1 MAVVIDTNVWAVA
14 AGITEQADEDCIETC
29 LDTIAALRTTLVLA
43 VDDAEAIIQEY
54 FRRLPENSPQC
65 RTLGQLIH
73 RADRIEYRE
82 CHRDPSGEWPLP
94 DCLAPLHHKDR
105 KFAAVA
111 LTYDPPAPIYNAVDE
126 GWRHCK
132 DATDEAGL
140 EVNELCPQ
148 CLR

>member
-14 AGITEQADEDCIETC
+14 AGITEQADEDCI
-29 LDTIAALRTTLVLA
+29 
-43 VDDAEAIIQEY
+43 EY